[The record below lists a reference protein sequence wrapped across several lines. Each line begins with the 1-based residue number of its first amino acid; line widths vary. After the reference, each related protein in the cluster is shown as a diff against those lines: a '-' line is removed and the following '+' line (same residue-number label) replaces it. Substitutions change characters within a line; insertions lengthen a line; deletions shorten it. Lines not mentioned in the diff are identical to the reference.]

1 MKTPVVALDAI
12 SLVLASTTM
21 TSALAGA
28 LAVVRLRAAAGDA
41 PARGRS
47 SSLSRRSRRSRRSP
61 RSPRVTVRRSG
72 ADVERWTAT
81 RCPGAALAAL

>member
-12 SLVLASTTM
+12 SLVLSSTTM

-28 LAVVRLRAAAGDA
+28 LAVVQLRAGAGDA

-47 SSLSRRSRRSRRSP
+47 SSLRRPSPRVALRRSR
-61 RSPRVTVRRSG
+61 
-72 ADVERWTAT
+72 ADVARRTAT

>member
-28 LAVVRLRAAAGDA
+28 LAVVQLRAEAGDA

-47 SSLSRRSRRSRRSP
+47 LHG
-61 RSPRVTVRRSG
+61 RSPRVALRRSG
-72 ADVERWTAT
+72 ARRRHERWTAT